1 MGNILGRLVEL
12 FSGVDDAKILMIGL
26 DSAGKT
32 SILYQLKLDSFI
44 NTVPTV
50 GKVTFL
56 FLFLFVM
63 WFCELC
69 LWLFKL
75 MFDYQWDVRKS
86 SSIIH
91 SSHCSHVIKL

>member
-56 FLFLFVM
+56 FLFLNSVSVCYVVLRIMSVAF
-63 WFCELC
+63 
-69 LWLFKL
+69 
-75 MFDYQWDVRKS
+75 QADV
-86 SSIIH
+86 
-91 SSHCSHVIKL
+91 